1 MVDTSCSPAATASRE
16 ELTSHVR
23 RFEEL
28 VYEHSDRLRR
38 IELLLDEI
46 AADDAPGA
54 DQD

>member
-1 MVDTSCSPAATASRE
+1 MAETSCSPAAAATRA
-16 ELTSHVR
+16 ELASHVR

-28 VYEHSDRLRR
+28 VYEHSGRLRR

-46 AADDAPGA
+46 AADEAPGA

>member
-1 MVDTSCSPAATASRE
+1 MAETSCSTAATATRA
-16 ELTSHVR
+16 ELASHVR

-46 AADDAPGA
+46 AADDVPTSDRG
-54 DQD
+54 